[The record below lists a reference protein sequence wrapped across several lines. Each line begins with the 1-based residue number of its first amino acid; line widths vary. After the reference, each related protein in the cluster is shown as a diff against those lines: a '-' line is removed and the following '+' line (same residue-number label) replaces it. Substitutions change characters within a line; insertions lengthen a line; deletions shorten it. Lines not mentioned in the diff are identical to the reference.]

1 MSEPAGGPGEP
12 EHPEALFSMPRKI
25 QAWLDI
31 EVALAHSQARLGM
44 IPVYA
49 AVEIARQG
57 RLERLDQRALL
68 DDMVATKAPIV
79 SLVNFLAAA
88 CDGDA
93 GGYVHWGATTQNVM
107 QTGEVLLLR
116 EAHRD
121 LLERLAGSLDALAG
135 HAEQGA
141 TVVMAGRT
149 QRRHALPITFGFKVA
164 VWIDELLRHETR
176 FREAEPR
183 VFTLIFGGAV
193 GGWHSFDGQGEAL
206 QRELAARL
214 ALGCFQVPSRAV
226 YDHMVEY
233 ILLLGLLASTCA
245 KIAQELF
252 TLMSE
257 EIGEVQEDLG
267 EAVVGSSTMP
277 QKVNPKLSV
286 RVIALAA
293 RLRAQ
298 LGLALDA
305 GQISHEGDAASS
317 QMLYA
322 AVDTACP
329 LALEMITA
337 FEELMRKLRIAP
349 DAMRA
354 NLARSGGLVNAENLM
369 MTLARGG
376 LGRQRAHDL
385 VHEAALAAGRSG
397 RAFHEVLAGDTRV
410 GAGLDDAGLDS
421 ALAPENYLGD
431 CVRLAREQAR
441 RARRNA
447 ADLRRRAAGL
457 N

>member
-1 MSEPAGGPGEP
+1 MN
-12 EHPEALFSMPRKI
+12 PEALFSTPRKI

-31 EVALAHSQARLGM
+31 EVALARSQAELGM

-57 RLERLDQRALL
+57 QLERFDQRALL
-68 DDMVATKAPIV
+68 DDMAATKAPIV
-79 SLVNFLAAA
+79 SLVKFLAAA
-88 CDGDA
+88 CEGDA

-107 QTGEVLLLR
+107 QTAEVLLLR
-116 EAHRD
+116 DAHRD
-121 LLERLAGSLDALAG
+121 LLTRLASSLDALAG
-135 HAEQGA
+135 HAERGA
-141 TVVMAGRT
+141 RVVMAGRT

-164 VWIDELLRHETR
+164 AWIDELLRHETR

-183 VFTLIFGGAV
+183 VFTLVFGGAV

-206 QRELAARL
+206 QRALANRL
-214 ALGCFQVPSRAV
+214 NLGCFQVPSRAV

-233 ILLLGLLASTCA
+233 VLLLGLLASTCA

-252 TLMSE
+252 TLMGE
-257 EIGEVQEDLG
+257 EIGEVCEDLG

-286 RVIALAA
+286 QVIALAA

-329 LALEMITA
+329 LALEMLAA
-337 FEELMRKLRIAP
+337 FEALITGLRIEP

-354 NLARSGGLVNAENLM
+354 NLALSDGLINGENLM
-369 MTLARGG
+369 MALARGG

-385 VHEAALAAGRSG
+385 VHEAALTAGQSG
-397 RAFHEVLAGDTRV
+397 RPFREVLAGDTRV
-410 GAGLDDAGLDS
+410 RAVLDDAGLRA
-421 ALAPENYLGD
+421 ALAPEHYLGD
-431 CVRLAREQAR
+431 CVRLAEQQAR
-441 RARRNA
+441 RARHLA
-447 ADLRRRAAGL
+447 ADIRRRL
-457 N
+457 P